1 MIGPHTAWH
10 LSSFYGPWLL
20 ALAASSAGESGR
32 LPRDLV
38 VNIHGVDV
46 PIVQLALAAAGVLM
60 ARPLAPRREQERG
73 LLRQVLVTVIMMI
86 VAASW
91 ALESRPGI
99 LFTFVVSIGLGFSGY
114 ALIELAGREIETVIK
129 RIFAH
134 VADTITSIGGGP
146 GDKPK

>member
-1 MIGPHTAWH
+1 MIETPAWH
-10 LSSFYGPWLL
+10 LSSFYAPWLL
-20 ALAASSAGESGR
+20 AVAASAGAEHPT

-38 VNIHGVDV
+38 LNIQGVDV
-46 PIVQLALAAAGVLM
+46 PVLQLALAVAGVLM

-73 LLRQVLVTVIMMI
+73 LMRQVLVTVIMMI

-91 ALESRPGI
+91 AVESRPGI

-134 VADTITSIGGGP
+134 VADSITSIGGGA